1 MISTFQALLVT
12 AIAIL
17 PGSVYTIARES
28 RGASWA
34 WRRTDAA
41 TLIFRFLTAS
51 AFFHMLLAPVGYS
64 AYQHVTVNHLVS
76 PGHPFPWAWWGWL
89 SSYIV
94 VPYVF
99 GVWMEDSRS
108 WKRSPRRLLGWPKNA
123 VRWVLVFISGTDP
136 EPRAWDRLFSKH
148 RTGYITLKLKD
159 CDEWKAG
166 LWYAPSYA
174 SAYGEDQDLYIA
186 EQIAVDDSGSV
197 QSDDDGNP
205 IYLGVGLLIRWSE
218 VDYVE
223 FVDIGDVSDRS
234 SANGTEG

>member
-17 PGSVYTIARES
+17 PGAVYTVARES

-34 WRRTDAA
+34 WRKTDAA

-51 AFFHMLLAPVGYS
+51 AFFHLLLAPISYA
-64 AYQHVTVNHLVS
+64 AYQNVTTNHILS
-76 PGHPFPWAWWGWL
+76 AGRPFPWSWWVCL
-89 SSYIV
+89 AAYIA
-94 VPYVF
+94 VPYTF
-99 GVWMEDSRS
+99 GVCMEESRG
-108 WKRSPRRLLGWPKNA
+108 WKRSPRRVLGWPKNGLKS
-123 VRWVLVFISGTDP
+123 VLAFISGADP

-159 CDEWKAG
+159 SGGWKAG

-174 SAYGEDQDLYIA
+174 SAYGEDQDLYVA
-186 EQIAVDDSGSV
+186 EQIAVDDAGSV
-197 QSDDDGNP
+197 QSDDDGKP
-205 IYLGVGLLIRWSE
+205 IYLGFGLLISWSE

-223 FVDIGDVSDRS
+223 FVDIPDDGSGD
-234 SANGTEG
+234 NGTES